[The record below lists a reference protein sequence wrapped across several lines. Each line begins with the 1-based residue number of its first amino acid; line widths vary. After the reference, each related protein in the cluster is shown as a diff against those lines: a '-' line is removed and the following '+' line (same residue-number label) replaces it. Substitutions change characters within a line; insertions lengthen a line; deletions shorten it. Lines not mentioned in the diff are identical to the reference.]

1 MKKCL
6 SLLITVTALM
16 TSTGCFNR
24 YNVERW
30 NAEPVIKVLVAE
42 NASTVNVSA
51 NGSHT
56 LSMKAGSTPVVGS
69 GSWQV
74 SGVASGLSVTL
85 NGTEHLTSAS
95 LPLKFAPDER
105 TTLTVNGT
113 SYRGWLAV
121 TPGSASGFN
130 VINMLPL
137 EQYLYGVVPREIPCS
152 AEILSA
158 VEAQAIC
165 ARSYAIARFG
175 GHRKQGFDVYSDTRD
190 QAYGGIAVE
199 SRWGT
204 EGVNRT
210 RGIVAFSGDEL
221 LDARYSSTCGG
232 RTANSEDV
240 WSSALPYLRSR
251 RDKPLFGK
259 IYCHESPYV
268 DWTKEVPKQ
277 EFYSVLARSI
287 PSGARI
293 SSWSLDINRKSK
305 RVVKMIIK
313 SDQGTHEIKGSVLR
327 SAFGLRS
334 TWFKIK
340 EKQDVMV
347 FEGHGWGHGVG
358 MCQYGAMGMAKL
370 GKSAKQILRHYYK
383 GVWTARLYK

>member
-1 MKKCL
+1 MKKYL
-6 SLLITVTALM
+6 SFSILLIVALF
-16 TSTGCFNR
+16 SLSGCFNR
-24 YNVERW
+24 YIVERW
-30 NAEPVIKVLVAE
+30 DREPVVKVLVAE
-42 NASTVNVSA
+42 NVTEVRVSA

-56 LSMKAGSTPVVGS
+56 VSSSGGSTPIVGP
-69 GSWQV
+69 GSWEINNK
-74 SGVASGLSVTL
+74 GGLSVAFNT
-85 NGTEHLTSAS
+85 TEYLTNAS
-95 LPLKFAPDER
+95 LPLKVAPDEH
-105 TTLTVNGT
+105 TTLTLNDKA
-113 SYRGWLAV
+113 YRGWLAV

-137 EQYLYGVVPREIPCS
+137 EEYLYGVVPREIPCS
-152 AEILSA
+152 EDILAA

-175 GHRKQGFDVYSDTRD
+175 GHRRQGFDVYADTRD

-199 SRWGT
+199 NKWGT

-210 RGIVAFSGDEL
+210 RGLVAFSGEVL

-240 WSSALPYLRSR
+240 WSSAIPYLRST
-251 RDKPLFGK
+251 RDAPLFGK
-259 IYCHESPYV
+259 PYCAASPYI
-268 DWTKEVPKQ
+268 DWVKEVLKQ

-287 PSGARI
+287 PSGAKI
-293 SSWSLDINRKSK
+293 KSWSLDINPKSK

-327 SAFGLRS
+327 TAFDLRS
-334 TWFKIK
+334 TWFKIS

-358 MCQYGAMGMAKL
+358 MCQYGAMEMARR
-370 GKSAKQILRHYYK
+370 GKSPKKILKHYYK